1 MALQSPPG
9 SGLSGFIDLPCR
21 PADLIGM
28 PRGHRL
34 SPPMLDD
41 NM

>member
-1 MALQSPPG
+1 MALRSPPG
-9 SGLSGFIDLPCR
+9 SDLSGFIGPPCR

-34 SPPMLDD
+34 SPPKLDD